1 MQTAMYQALLDP
13 RASSPEG
20 LTTWNGSDPA
30 IRFAVYRN
38 NVMASLIEALA
49 ENCPVLVMQLG
60 DEYFRAMAAEF
71 IRQQPPS
78 SPVLA
83 GYGAALPAWIESF
96 PPLVQWPWLAD
107 LARLELLF
115 LVSLHA
121 AEGHV
126 QDNLALS
133 EQSEP
138 AMAVV
143 ALDPSVNTFA
153 SPYAV
158 FSLWASHQQDNTEP
172 EPVDPF
178 QAEQILMFR
187 VGDDVRIAPI
197 SLAESAFIG
206 ALKNGFRLAEAMMVA
221 TALDISFEPG
231 PQLARLHQHN
241 LILSLIRKEEKL
253 YGVC

>member
-1 MQTAMYQALLDP
+1 MQTTMFQALFDP
-13 RASSPEG
+13 QTPSPEG
-20 LTTWNGSDPA
+20 LTIWNGSDPA

-60 DEYFRAMAAEF
+60 DEFFRAMAAEF
-71 IRQQPPS
+71 IRQKPPS
-78 SPVLA
+78 SPVLV

-96 PPLVQWPWLAD
+96 PPLAQWPWLAD
-107 LARLELLF
+107 LVRLELLF

-121 AEGHV
+121 AEGYV
-126 QDNLALS
+126 QGDQTLS
-133 EQSEP
+133 EQSEL
-138 AMAVV
+138 AMTVV
-143 ALDPSVNTFA
+143 TLDPSVNTFN

-178 QAEQILMFR
+178 QAEQVLMFR
-187 VGDDVRIAPI
+187 VYDDVRIAPI
-197 SLAESAFIG
+197 SLAESVFID
-206 ALKNGFRLAEAMMVA
+206 ALKRGSRLAEAMMAA
-221 TALDISFEPG
+221 TTCDDRFEPV
-231 PQLARLHQHN
+231 PLLALLYQHN
-241 LILSLIRKEEKL
+241 LILSLTLAEENL